1 MKASKSNVPFAKTSI
16 ILERDKRCFNCLRF
30 GHNAKE
36 CQNPKTC
43 RHCQERHHQSICSLL
58 DQQKPKPKAVPLKE
72 TETTTTTMSNKSKGT
87 VLLQT
92 AKAMA
97 INDVTS
103 ETSSVRILLDTGS
116 QHTYITSRLK
126 SKLNLAPVKSETLH
140 LNTFGDKGN
149 TKQQCD
155 VVQL

>member
-1 MKASKSNVPFAKTSI
+1 M
-16 ILERDKRCFNCLRF
+16 
-30 GHNAKE
+30 
-36 CQNPKTC
+36 
-43 RHCQERHHQSICSLL
+43 L
-58 DQQKPKPKAVPLKE
+58 DQQKPKPKAVPPEE

-103 ETSSVRILLDTGS
+103 ETSSARILLDAGS
-116 QHTYITSRLK
+116 QRTYITSRLK
-126 SKLNLAPVKSETLH
+126 LKLSLAPVKSETLH
-140 LNTFGDKGN
+140 LNTFGDERY

-155 VVQL
+155 VVQLRLQGPQGEIEISALCFPKICSAVSAKVNVDSYVHLEGL